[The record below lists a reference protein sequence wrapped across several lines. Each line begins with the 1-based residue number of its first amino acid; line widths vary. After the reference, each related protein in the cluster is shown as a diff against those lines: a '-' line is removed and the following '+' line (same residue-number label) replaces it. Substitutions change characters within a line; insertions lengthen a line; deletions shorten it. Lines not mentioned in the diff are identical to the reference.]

1 MLQRFVDA
9 AAVEAEIEV
18 RSLSGAALRRRW
30 QSEFGRPLPRS
41 PSAELLRRM
50 IANRIQEEAFGTLDR
65 ATHKLLDGLARR
77 GGARRGERNLKI
89 GTVLVR
95 DYQGRRHTVTVAP
108 EGYVWEG
115 TSYSSLSAIARAIT
129 GTVWNGPRFF
139 AVNPAPGNGPP
150 VHGRRRARSAE
161 TQPSARASQTSPRRA
176 KPCVGV
182 SPCHRV
188 PTGKVT

>member
-1 MLQRFVDA
+1 MLQRLVDA
-9 AAVEAEIEV
+9 AAVEAEIERV

-30 QSEFGRPLPRS
+30 QAEFGRPLPKS
-41 PSAELLRRM
+41 LSVDLLRRM

-65 ATHKLLDGLARR
+65 ATLKLLDGLARR
-77 GGARRGERNLKI
+77 DGARRSERNLKI

-139 AVNPAPGNGPP
+139 AVKSAPGNDPP
-150 VHGRRRARSAE
+150 MHGRRRARLSAE
-161 TQPSARASQTSPRRA
+161 TQPSARASKASPR
-176 KPCVGV
+176 
-182 SPCHRV
+182 
-188 PTGKVT
+188 